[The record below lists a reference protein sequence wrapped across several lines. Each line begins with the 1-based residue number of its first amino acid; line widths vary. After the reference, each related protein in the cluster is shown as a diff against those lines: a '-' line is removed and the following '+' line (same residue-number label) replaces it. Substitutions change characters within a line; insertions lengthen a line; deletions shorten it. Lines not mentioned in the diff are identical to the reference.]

1 MMAVFMKK
9 YFNRRKHTMKSK
21 RKLLSVVLAFLI
33 VCMSLSMLMGCANKS
48 EGDPVNTG
56 DYEFV
61 FEGGGVFADSVNYHV
76 SITGNKDADQTFVLR
91 VEEMPMLEMTGNW
104 VLVEHK
110 GYKLYFD
117 DSEGSFAYSRY
128 DASTKDFTVKYNLNL
143 GGGQGRAKVVLTY
156 KDEAFSSE
164 YDGEGLPPLP
174 PTFSG
179 HGWLGS
185 NRHDCVLYCYEDGT
199 CVSVTDKAGVPDRK
213 GTYTYDAETNVYS
226 FTFEDESSH
235 YPANYIKTDEEGNTY
250 YDMVYTAL
258 VTDDPSKGIYSTW
271 LPTADGFPQ
280 FTTGAW
286 YLNEQG
292 EKVEYEF
299 KTTYDEATKT
309 YTLYY
314 EAYSKGLLHRVV
326 TYTVED

>member
-1 MMAVFMKK
+1 MK
-9 YFNRRKHTMKSK
+9 NRRTW
-21 RKLLSVVLAFLI
+21 LSVILAFLI
-33 VCMSLSMLMGCANKS
+33 VCMSLSMLIGCSGKT
-48 EGDPVNTG
+48 ENTG
-56 DYEFV
+56 NTNGEYEFV
-61 FEGGGVFADSVNYHV
+61 FEGGGVFTDGVNYHV
-76 SITGNKDADQTFVLR
+76 NIVGNKDADKTFTLS
-91 VEEMPMLEMTGNW
+91 VEEFPMLVMTGNW
-104 VLVEHK
+104 VFVEHK

-117 DSEGSFAYSRY
+117 DTEGSFAYARY
-128 DASTKDFTVKYNLNL
+128 NADTKEFTVKYNLNL
-143 GGGQGRAKVVLTY
+143 GGGQGRTKVVLTC

-179 HGWLGS
+179 HGWNGT
-185 NRHDCVLYCYEDGT
+185 NRHDCILYCYEDGT

-226 FTFEDESSH
+226 FEFEDESSH
-235 YPANYIKTDEEGNTY
+235 YPANYIQTDADGNTFY
-250 YDMVYTAL
+250 RLDYCVFRG
-258 VTDDPSKGIYSTW
+258 DDPSKGNFRASI
-271 LPTADGFPQ
+271 PTTDGFPQ

-286 YLNEQG
+286 YFNEAG

-314 EAYSKGLLHRVV
+314 EAYSKGLQHRVV